1 MRQAEKHAQKYAI
14 LAERVF
20 DGTAVAD
27 NAAVIIEGPRILAV
41 VPRDAVPDAVPA
53 NMPRYALPDG
63 AWLVPGFIDVQVN
76 GGGDVLFNDDP
87 TPDGIRAIA
96 AAHRRYGTTA
106 LLPTLITDAP
116 DTMRSALEAVEALVD
131 KEPSILGIHLE
142 GPFLSPQRP
151 GVHAVRHIRTPGD
164 SDLALLTTPRR
175 LVTVVTLAPERV
187 PAGFIRALAG
197 AGVRVCLGHSMA
209 TYAETRAAM
218 AEGLSGFTHLFNAMP
233 GLGSRDPGP
242 IAAALETESTW
253 FGMIVDG
260 VHVHPATLRLALR
273 GLARP
278 ILATDAMPPVGG
290 KRMGFTLYGE
300 DIMVQDGRC
309 TRKDGTLAGSVL
321 DMASALRNCVCL
333 LDVPLETALRF
344 ITTNPAEFLGL
355 GHWLGRLAPGY
366 RADMVALDPVGIEVL
381 DTWVAGVR
389 AEASQP

>member
-1 MRQAEKHAQKYAI
+1 MRQAEKHAI
-14 LAERVF
+14 VAEKVF

-41 VPRDAVPDAVPA
+41 VPRDALPA

-63 AWLVPGFIDVQVN
+63 ACLVPGFIDVQVN
-76 GGGDVLFNDDP
+76 GGGDVLFNDEP

-116 DTMRSALEAVEALVD
+116 ETMLSALEAVEALVD
-131 KEPSILGIHLE
+131 KESSILGIHLE

-151 GVHAVRHIRTPGD
+151 GVHAVRYIRTPNNND
-164 SDLALLTTPRR
+164 IALLTAQRCS
-175 LVTVVTLAPERV
+175 VTVVTLAPECV
-187 PAGFIRALAG
+187 PAGFIRALAA

-209 TYAETRAAM
+209 SYADTRAAM

-242 IAAALETESTW
+242 IAAALESERAW

-278 ILATDAMPPVGG
+278 ILVTDAMPPVGG
-290 KRMGFTLYGE
+290 RRMGFTLYGE
-300 DIMVQDGRC
+300 EITVQDGRC

-321 DMASALRNCVCL
+321 DMASALRNCVRL

-344 ITTNPAEFLGL
+344 VSTNPAEFLGL

-366 RADMVALDPVGIEVL
+366 RADIVALDPAEVEVL
-381 DTWVAGVR
+381 DTWVAGMR
-389 AEASQP
+389 AEPCSE